1 MNLYKKY
8 MSTKKHIVIYSHG
21 FGVRKDDNG
30 LLSDIAEHLPE
41 VESILFDYYD
51 LNEANNELLICPT
64 SHQVNKLNQIING
77 IRTISPEAVIDLIA
91 HSQGTIVAAM
101 AKPSGIRKFI
111 MLAPV
116 FDMGLERTLFRYRA
130 KPDAQV
136 DINGTSIISYSRGI
150 TRIIPKE
157 YWQERINIK
166 PFVEYNVFS
175 EKTEIIVIEAKQD
188 ELVPKVDLKE
198 LDKRIKVMQLE
209 GDHGFHVPNRELL
222 INTIRELI
230 L

>member
-1 MNLYKKY
+1 

-41 VESILFDYYD
+41 VESVLFDYYD
-51 LNEANNELLICPT
+51 LDKVNNELLICPT
-64 SHQVNKLNQIING
+64 SNQVDKLNQIINN
-77 IRTISPEAVIDLIA
+77 IRITYPEAIIDLIA

-101 AKPSGIRKFI
+101 AKPNGIRKAI

-116 FDMGLERTLFRYRA
+116 FDMGLERTLSRY
-130 KPDAQV
+130 KTKLDAEV
-136 DINGTSIISYSRGI
+136 DINGISRIPSSSGM

-166 PFVEYNVFS
+166 PFVEYNAFS

-188 ELVPKVDLKE
+188 ELVPKIDLKVLNE
-198 LDKRIKVMQLE
+198 RIKITTLD
-209 GDHGFHVPNRELL
+209 GDHGFHVPNRDHLIEVIRNLL
-222 INTIRELI
+222 I
-230 L
+230 

>member
-1 MNLYKKY
+1 

-64 SHQVNKLNQIING
+64 SHQIYKLNKIINDTR
-77 IRTISPEAVIDLIA
+77 IIYPEAVIDLIA

-101 AKPSGIRKFI
+101 TKPSGIRKAI
-111 MLAPV
+111 MLSPV
-116 FDMGLERTLFRYRA
+116 FDMGLERTLSRYRA

-136 DINGTSIISYSRGI
+136 DINGTSIIPSSSGM

-166 PFVEYNVFS
+166 PFIEYNAFS

-188 ELVPKVDLKE
+188 ELVPKIDLKE
-198 LDKRIKVMQLE
+198 LNERIKITSLD
-209 GDHGFHVPNRELL
+209 GDHGFHTPNRDLL
-222 INTIRELI
+222 IKTIRGLLI
-230 L
+230 

>member
-1 MNLYKKY
+1 MA
-8 MSTKKHIVIYSHG
+8 TKKHIIIYSHG

-41 VESILFDYYD
+41 VESVLFDYYD
-51 LNEANNELLICPT
+51 IDEINNKLFICP
-64 SHQVNKLNQIING
+64 SSKQVNKLNHIVFDIKQANPG
-77 IRTISPEAVIDLIA
+77 AVIDLIA
-91 HSQGTIVAAM
+91 HSQGTVVAAM
-101 AKPSGIRKFI
+101 ARPSGIRKAI
-111 MLAPV
+111 LLAPV
-116 FDMGLERTLFRYRA
+116 FDMSLERTLSRYRT
-130 KPDAQV
+130 KSDAEV
-136 DINGTSIISYSRGI
+136 NINGISIIPSSTGL

-157 YWQERINIK
+157 YWQERLEIT
-166 PFVEYNVFS
+166 PFKEYNAFA
-175 EKTEIIVIEAKQD
+175 EKTEIIAIKAKQD

-198 LDKRIKVMQLE
+198 LDKRVKVMQLD